1 MLIEDAIDLFI
12 LYREAENLSRRTI
25 KWYRDHLKV
34 FLAWLP
40 PGIDVPAVRSADIAR
55 YLADQADEK
64 RTPKALA
71 PYTVRARYS
80 TLRAFFNWAEGS
92 EEVGYPPSPIGYGSR
107 KKVKA
112 PKTGTPAKKFV
123 PYIHY
128 RRYVEAIE
136 VATWQD
142 ARDRL
147 LAIVL
152 FWSGVR
158 LQECADLQVADV
170 DAKRS
175 LILVRN
181 GKGRKARFV
190 PFDADVVR
198 PALLEYLYLRPKISR
213 CDGPNGR
220 TSYDALWLAQSNDTL
235 RIVRPLSPEGIRQV
249 LIKRCR
255 QAGIPYYNPHAWRH
269 AFGMWLINCGAS
281 MMAVSLAMGHSSVAV
296 TEEVYAH
303 MKTAQIQREYAAA
316 VTWLKERGDSPLLW

>member
-1 MLIEDAIDLFI
+1 MLVADAVELFV

-34 FLAWLP
+34 FLEWLP
-40 PGIDVPAVRSADIAR
+40 PGADLDAIRSTDIAR
-55 YLADQADEK
+55 YLAEQAADN
-64 RTPKALA
+64 RLPKPLA

-80 TLRAFFNWAEGS
+80 TLRAFFNWAEGQ
-92 EEVGYPPSPIGYGSR
+92 EEMGCLSSPIGYGSR
-107 KKVKA
+107 KKIKA
-112 PKTGTPAKKFV
+112 PRVGQPVKRFV
-123 PYIHY
+123 PYGHY
-128 RRYVEAIE
+128 CRYIDSIE

-142 ARDRL
+142 ARDKL

-152 FWSGVR
+152 FWAGVR
-158 LQECADLQVADV
+158 LQECADLSVADLDV
-170 DAKRS
+170 SRH
-175 LILVRN
+175 LILVRK

-190 PFDADVVR
+190 PFDGDIVR
-198 PALLEYLYLRPKISR
+198 PALLEYLYLRPKVR
-213 CDGPNGR
+213 L
-220 TSYDALWLAQSNDTL
+220 DALWLAQTNDTYA
-235 RIVRPLSPEGIRQV
+235 IVRPLSPEGIRQV